1 MLFMVVLNG
10 KKDGE
15 KELKIKSRGTL
26 TICSNNKNNDPE
38 LKAFIEE
45 DCGLSYDVSKSGS
58 CKMYP
63 ELNVK
68 FVQEKVEEKKEVIT
82 SKRGPCTSSFIKLD
96 SKKNKKGK
104 DSAFEFSNRKN
115 VHEFLVTNQFKKNE
129 PLSIVNEKSPQTNMM
144 ISQKVP
150 KTEEATTT
158 NANAVST
165 TENNEKVSKSAAKIE
180 IKKRKEKKKAKKG
193 AEKRLS
199 KNHKS
204 QEKKKETSS
213 SSSDSSEKVKEKK
226 N

>member
-96 SKKNKKGK
+96 SKKK
-104 DSAFEFSNRKN
+104 
-115 VHEFLVTNQFKKNE
+115 
-129 PLSIVNEKSPQTNMM
+129 
-144 ISQKVP
+144 
-150 KTEEATTT
+150 
-158 NANAVST
+158 
-165 TENNEKVSKSAAKIE
+165 
-180 IKKRKEKKKAKKG
+180 
-193 AEKRLS
+193 
-199 KNHKS
+199 
-204 QEKKKETSS
+204 
-213 SSSDSSEKVKEKK
+213 
-226 N
+226 